1 MPPNFK
7 EDGPHYSV
15 NLGHVLPPSLEDAN
29 AGEEQGDIA
38 LASSFLATNES

>member
-29 AGEEQGDIA
+29 AGEEQGTSPLLPA
-38 LASSFLATNES
+38 FLATNES